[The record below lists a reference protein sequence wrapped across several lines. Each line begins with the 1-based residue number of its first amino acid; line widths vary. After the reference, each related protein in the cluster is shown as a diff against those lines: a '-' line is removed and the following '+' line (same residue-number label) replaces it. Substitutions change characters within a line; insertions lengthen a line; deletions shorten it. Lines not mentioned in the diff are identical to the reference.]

1 MGKLDST
8 ASRAEDASARAC
20 IYARTDGR
28 TTRKHNSSA
37 PFIGWAEI
45 FDGSFRHCLDHVSKF
60 TDTRRK
66 ISKAV
71 GATSSEGIASVINL
85 PIGFATRVEIFRL
98 DARFCDNY

>member
-1 MGKLDST
+1 MPQPGHVYT
-8 ASRAEDASARAC
+8 HAQ
-20 IYARTDGR
+20 TDGQPE
-28 TTRKHNSSA
+28 NIIPPA

-60 TDTRRK
+60 TDRRRK

-71 GATSSEGIASVINL
+71 GATSSEGVASVINL

-98 DARFCDNY
+98 DAGFRDNY